1 VAGGDELWRR
11 RGRRLGFDHAHFAA
25 GYIGGGRRFLAVGS
39 WCASWWAQNWPQE
52 SRPGR
57 GGMGLVHGAPSA
69 FCVFAPFLFGYSLV
83 PTSWFH
89 GRHERTNGN
98 GTERVAGRPP
108 PRATDERSSRWPPD
122 PGFSSTPAVPLQLS
136 LPRPRS
142 MLNSRAE
149 PLARLPPHH
158 RAASRGPPSFSPDS
172 LASEDV
178 ERGEGSRRRP
188 APGARATGSRGC
200 GGFGARSGLIADG
213 ILRGRRQGESGAGRW
228 RRRISAS
235 PLRSGERYL

>member
-39 WCASWWAQNWPQE
+39 WCASWWAQNWPQA

-57 GGMGLVHGAPSA
+57 GGKGLEHPVR
-69 FCVFAPFLFGYSLV
+69 FVFLPPFLFGYSLV
-83 PTSWFH
+83 RFH

-108 PRATDERSSRWPPD
+108 PRATDERSSRWPP
-122 PGFSSTPAVPLQLS
+122 PLPLQLS

-158 RAASRGPPSFSPDS
+158 RAASRGPPPFSPDS

-178 ERGEGSRRRP
+178 ERGEGSRRP

-235 PLRSGERYL
+235 PLRSGERYLCLRQSYCLLSVSVL